1 MQQTTYEAI
10 AEFWHR
16 GVLVQPGRQLA
27 LSEREARYHLLNGEL
42 KPVQTAIE
50 QAEKAAAEPKKRGK

>member
-1 MQQTTYEAI
+1 MQQTTYEAT

-16 GVLVQPGRQLA
+16 GELITPGRALT

-50 QAEKAAAEPKKRGK
+50 APKKRGK

>member
-1 MQQTTYEAI
+1 MQQTTYEAT

-16 GVLVQPGRQLA
+16 GELIQPGRTLT

-42 KPVQTAIE
+42 KPVQTAVE
-50 QAEKAAAEPKKRGK
+50 AAPRRRAKAAE